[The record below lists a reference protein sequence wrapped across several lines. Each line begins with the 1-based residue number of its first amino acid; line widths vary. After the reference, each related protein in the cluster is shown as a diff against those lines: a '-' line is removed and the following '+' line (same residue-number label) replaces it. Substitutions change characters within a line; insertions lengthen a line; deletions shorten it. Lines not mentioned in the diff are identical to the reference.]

1 MSGFNL
7 PPGCSV
13 GDLPG
18 NSAEDMRREQAIEQR
33 RDDLLGGELAA
44 ELPEDEAREL
54 LTAVINALYQRRDH
68 RNETHCDYM
77 RRIATDATV
86 AIECAVDR
94 ITDSMEI
101 D

>member
-7 PPGCSV
+7 PPGVSA
-13 GDLPG
+13 GDIPG
-18 NSAEDMRREQAIEQR
+18 NSAEDIRRERAIEQR

-54 LTAVINALYQRRDH
+54 LAAVINALYSARDY
-68 RNETHCDYM
+68 RSETRQEYGC
-77 RRIATDATV
+77 RIAREATAV
-86 AIECAVDR
+86 IERAVDR